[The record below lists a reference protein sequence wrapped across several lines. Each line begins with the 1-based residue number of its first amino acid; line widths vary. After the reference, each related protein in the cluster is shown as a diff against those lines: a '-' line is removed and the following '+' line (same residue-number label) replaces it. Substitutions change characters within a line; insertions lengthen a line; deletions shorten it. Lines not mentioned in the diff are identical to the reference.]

1 MFIEIFP
8 LFIHYKSG
16 LWSIVWS
23 ILIPLSWN
31 QFGFCVTRKLPRIEA
46 VCLNHFVCTADSE
59 TLQNPRSLSCQSTHV
74 PRHPCFQCQQNAGKK
89 FQLKMLNKFGKSWSN
104 FTSFAAFWRRA
115 VQSSHWLNCTKH
127 ETSRKSHRF
136 VECKIEQNCTFLN
149 VKHKDWNV
157 CFRLKFTMTTI
168 VVILLMMNFTER
180 LRWKVA
186 KTSEQMW
193 INWLEMYSCLWPEK
207 LGFSDVKKERFK
219 CMLMCKISCQPCK

>member
-1 MFIEIFP
+1 MLQENCP
-8 LFIHYKSG
+8 G
-16 LWSIVWS
+16 LKQSVWITLS
-23 ILIPLSWN
+23 ALQTLRLCRIPDLYLVSQPTSQDILVFNVSKML
-31 QFGFCVTRKLPRIEA
+31 
-46 VCLNHFVCTADSE
+46 
-59 TLQNPRSLSCQSTHV
+59 
-74 PRHPCFQCQQNAGKK
+74 GKK

-136 VECKIEQNCTFLN
+136 VECKIEQKCTFLD

-157 CFRLKFTMTTI
+157 CFRLKFTLTTI
-168 VVILLMMNFTER
+168 VVMLLMMNFTER
-180 LRWKVA
+180 LLQKVA

-207 LGFSDVKKERFK
+207 FGFSDVKKRDSNV
-219 CMLMCKISCQPCK
+219 C